1 MVKQYSFKG
10 KTLEELQALKVDD
23 FIKLLPARK
32 RRTYKRGMT
41 EEEQKFL
48 KSFRADANDPKKVV
62 RTHCRD
68 MIILPEMAGHK
79 VAVYNGHEFTY
90 VDVAPDMIGHCLGEF
105 ALTRKAIKHSAAG
118 IGATRSTKFISVK

>member
-1 MVKQYSFKG
+1 MVKQFAFKG

-23 FIKLLPARK
+23 FIALLPARK
-32 RRTYKRGMT
+32 RRSYKRGMT

-48 KSFRADANDPKKVV
+48 KALRADAKKTV

-68 MIILPEMAGHK
+68 MIILPEMSGRK
-79 VAVYNGHEFTY
+79 IAVYNGHEFAY
-90 VDVAPDMIGHCLGEF
+90 VDIAPDMIGHCLGEF